1 MEGVTVPIMNI
12 MAALLLDCI
21 LGDPKGLPHPVI
33 YVGRIISFWE
43 SIFYPVSNGKKSGLI
58 FCISVLITVGA
69 AVSLVLCIAGMS
81 GKYIKGAVEIYL
93 LYAAIAF
100 KSLKDESAPVAAA
113 LLKRDIT
120 AAQKSLSHIV
130 GRDTEK
136 LDEKSIVRA
145 AVETIAEGYVDGIVS
160 VLFYMFVGSFFTCQV
175 LFAWLFKAAST
186 MDSMVGYENER
197 YNDFGWAAAKLD
209 DFLNF
214 LPARLGGVIAVIG
227 GGIAGFDWK
236 RAIKIFLRD
245 RKKHKSPNSA
255 HGESAFAGLLG
266 ISLGGGAYYDGEF
279 EARQVLGDGLRD
291 PVHDDIFRAHKI
303 LNYSVAVCALIIFAG
318 EAFSI

>member
-1 MEGVTVPIMNI
+1 
-12 MAALLLDCI
+12 
-21 LGDPKGLPHPVI
+21 
-33 YVGRIISFWE
+33 
-43 SIFYPVSNGKKSGLI
+43 
-58 FCISVLITVGA
+58 
-69 AVSLVLCIAGMS
+69 
-81 GKYIKGAVEIYL
+81 
-93 LYAAIAF
+93 
-100 KSLKDESAPVAAA
+100 
-113 LLKRDIT
+113 
-120 AAQKSLSHIV
+120 
-130 GRDTEK
+130 
-136 LDEKSIVRA
+136 
-145 AVETIAEGYVDGIVS
+145 
-160 VLFYMFVGSFFTCQV
+160 
-175 LFAWLFKAAST
+175 
-186 MDSMVGYENER
+186 MVGYENER

-291 PVHDDIFRAHKI
+291 PVHDDHSYGISRGFAC
-303 LNYSVAVCALIIFAG
+303 AVVCQCNRVERRRREQRPYGACRYCDKCG
-318 EAFSI
+318 PVGRCHFS